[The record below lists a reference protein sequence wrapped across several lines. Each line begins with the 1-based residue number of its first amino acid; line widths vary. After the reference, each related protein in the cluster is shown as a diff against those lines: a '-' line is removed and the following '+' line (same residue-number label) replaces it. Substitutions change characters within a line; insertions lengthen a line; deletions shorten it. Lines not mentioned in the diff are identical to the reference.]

1 MDSAA
6 GSRFREPGAV
16 MGAGA
21 EFDLI
26 REFLRGARTGR
37 TAGVRVGVG
46 DDCAVVGGD
55 GIVLGTDLSI
65 EDVHFRRSWLRPE
78 EIGYR
83 AAAAALSDLAAMAAR
98 PIGVLTSLAAT
109 PEDAGA
115 FAREIMRG
123 VRAAVE
129 GLGGEL
135 LGGDLTRSPG
145 PIVLDMVVVGE
156 AAVPVTRRGA
166 LPGDELWVTGELGGS
181 AAAVTAWMAAGEP
194 HPAARIAFAAPTP
207 RTREALWLAARG
219 IPRAMLDVSDGLGG
233 DAAHLAAAS
242 EVAVVLDRESIPVH
256 PAAHAGGDA
265 AADLALRG
273 GEDYELL
280 FAARPGT
287 VEAHLGDFA
296 ASFEAKLTRVGHVEA
311 GTGVHI
317 DSGAGG
323 RRELK
328 EWGFQHFGGGDDS

>member
-1 MDSAA
+1 
-6 GSRFREPGAV
+6 

-26 REFLRGARTGR
+26 RDFLRGAPTGR

-46 DDCAVVGGD
+46 DDCAVVNGA

-65 EDVHFRRSWLRPE
+65 EEVHFRRSWLRPE

-98 PIGVLTSLAAT
+98 PIGVLTSLAVT
-109 PEDAGA
+109 PEDATAVAG
-115 FAREIMRG
+115 EIMNG
-123 VRAAVE
+123 VRRAIE

-156 AAVPVTRRGA
+156 AAAPVTRRGA
-166 LPGDELWVTGELGGS
+166 QLGDELWVTGSLGGS
-181 AAAVTAWMAAGEP
+181 AAAVVAWMAGGEP
-194 HPAARIAFAAPTP
+194 HPAARAAFASPVP
-207 RTREALWLAARG
+207 RTREALWLAERG
-219 IPRAMLDVSDGLGG
+219 IPRAMLDISDGLAG

-242 EVAVVLDRESIPVH
+242 EVAAILERATIPLH
-256 PAAHAGGDA
+256 LAARIDGDA
-265 AADLALRG
+265 AVDLALRG

-280 FAARPGT
+280 FAARPGE
-287 VEAHLGDFA
+287 VEAHLRDFTA
-296 ASFEAKLTRVGHVEA
+296 NFEAKLTRIGHVEA
-311 GTGVHI
+311 GTGVYI
-317 DSGAGG
+317 ESGGG
-323 RRELK
+323 DRQELK
-328 EWGFQHFGGGDDS
+328 AWGFQHFGGGNDS